1 MGEIDMK
8 KECSVAEVMSIMES
22 WAPKRLAEDWDN
34 PGLLVGSPARRVG
47 KIMTCLDVLES
58 VADEAIERDC
68 GLIIAHH
75 PVIFRGQK
83 HLRTDLPLGRL
94 LQKLLSRDIAV
105 IAAHTNLDITEGG
118 VNDVLAGKLGLQAL
132 QPFMIT
138 DTGDSLGRVGEI
150 EAPLDLC
157 EFAKAV
163 RDKLGAGHV
172 RLVRPF
178 GNGKKPVKR
187 VAVCS
192 GAGGEFIDKA
202 VFAGANV
209 YVTGDVKYHEA
220 RHAQELGLPVIDAGH
235 FFTEQLIA
243 GVIAG
248 RVSKELALRGYEID
262 VREEQGSADP
272 FEVI

>member
-8 KECSVAEVMSIMES
+8 KECSVAEVMSIMEA

-118 VNDVLAGKLGLQAL
+118 VNDVLAGKLGLRAL
-132 QPFMIT
+132 QPFMTT
-138 DTGDSLGRVGEI
+138 DTGDSLGRMGEI
-150 EAPLDLC
+150 ETPLDLC
-157 EFAKAV
+157 EFAKVV

-248 RVSKELALRGYEID
+248 RVSKELARRGYEID
-262 VREEQGSADP
+262 VREEQGSSDP

>member
-1 MGEIDMK
+1 MK
-8 KECSVAEVMSIMES
+8 KECSVAEIMSIMET
-22 WAPKRLAEDWDN
+22 WAPKHLAEDWDN
-34 PGLLVGSPARRVG
+34 PGLLVGSPARRVS

-58 VADEAIERDC
+58 VADEAIERNC

-94 LQKLLSRDIAV
+94 LQKLLSKDIAV
-105 IAAHTNLDITEGG
+105 IAAHTNLDITQGG
-118 VNDVLAGKLGLQAL
+118 VNDVLAVKLGLRAL
-132 QPFMIT
+132 QPFMAT
-138 DTGDSLGRVGEI
+138 DTGDSLGRVGET
-150 EAPLDLC
+150 ETPLDLW
-157 EFAKAV
+157 EFAKVV
-163 RDKLGAGHV
+163 RDKLGASHV

-178 GNGKKPVKR
+178 GKGTKPVKR

-202 VFAGANV
+202 VFVGASV

-220 RHAQELGLPVIDAGH
+220 RHAQEIGLPVIDAGH

-243 GVIAG
+243 GVIAD
-248 RVSKELALRGYEID
+248 RVSKELTRQGYEID

>member
-8 KECSVAEVMSIMES
+8 KECSVAEVMSIMET

-34 PGLLVGSPARRVG
+34 PGLLVGSPARRVS

-83 HLRTDLPLGRL
+83 NLRTDLPLGRL

-105 IAAHTNLDITEGG
+105 IAAHTNLDIAEGG
-118 VNDVLAGKLGLQAL
+118 VNDVLAGKLGLRAL

-150 EAPLDLC
+150 EAPLDLW
-157 EFAKAV
+157 EFAKVV

-178 GNGKKPVKR
+178 GSEKKPVKR

-243 GVIAG
+243 GAIAG
-248 RVSKELALRGYEID
+248 RVSKELTRRGYEID
-262 VREEQGSADP
+262 VREEQGSTDP

>member
-1 MGEIDMK
+1 MGEVAMK
-8 KECSVAEVMSIMES
+8 RECSVAEVMAIMEA

-34 PGLLVGSPARRVG
+34 PGLLVGSPARRVSR
-47 KIMTCLDVLES
+47 IMTCLDVLES
-58 VADEAIERDC
+58 VADEAIEHDC

-94 LQKLLSRDIAV
+94 LQKLLSHDIAV
-105 IAAHTNLDITEGG
+105 LAAHTNLDIAQGG
-118 VNDVLAGKLGLQAL
+118 VNDVLGMKLGLRDL
-132 QPFMIT
+132 QPFMVT
-138 DTGDSLGRVGEI
+138 DTGDSLGRVGET
-150 EAPLDLC
+150 EEPLELG
-157 EFAKAV
+157 EFAQAV
-163 RDKLGAGHV
+163 RDALGASHV

-178 GNGKKPVKR
+178 EDKKKLVKK

-192 GAGGEFIDKA
+192 GAGAEFIDRA
-202 VFAGANV
+202 VFAGADV

-235 FFTEQLIA
+235 FSTEQLIA
-243 GVIAG
+243 GVIAH
-248 RVSKELALRGYEID
+248 RVRDELVGRGYEIE
-262 VREEQGSADP
+262 VREETGSADP

>member
-1 MGEIDMK
+1 MK
-8 KECSVAEVMSIMES
+8 KECSVAEIMSIMET
-22 WAPKRLAEDWDN
+22 WAPKHLAEDWDN
-34 PGLLVGSPARRVG
+34 PGLLVGSPARRVS

-58 VADEAIERDC
+58 VADEAIERNC

-75 PVIFRGQK
+75 PVIFQGQK

-94 LQKLLSRDIAV
+94 LQKLLSKDIAV
-105 IAAHTNLDITEGG
+105 IAAHTNLDITQGG
-118 VNDVLAGKLGLQAL
+118 VNDVLAVKLGLRAL
-132 QPFMIT
+132 QPFMAT
-138 DTGDSLGRVGEI
+138 DTGDSLGRVGET
-150 EAPLDLC
+150 ETPLDLW
-157 EFAKAV
+157 EFAKVV
-163 RDKLGAGHV
+163 RDKLGASHV

-178 GNGKKPVKR
+178 GKGTKPVKR

-202 VFAGANV
+202 VFVGASV

-220 RHAQELGLPVIDAGH
+220 RHAQEIGLPVIDAGH

-243 GVIAG
+243 GVIAD
-248 RVSKELALRGYEID
+248 RVSKELTRQGYEID

>member
-105 IAAHTNLDITEGG
+105 IAAHTNLDITQGG
-118 VNDVLAGKLGLQAL
+118 VNDVLAGKLGLRAL

-138 DTGDSLGRVGEI
+138 DTGDSLGRMGET

-248 RVSKELALRGYEID
+248 RVSKELARRGYEID

>member
-8 KECSVAEVMSIMES
+8 KECSVAEVMAIMEA

-34 PGLLVGSPARRVG
+34 PGLLVGSPARRVS
-47 KIMTCLDVLES
+47 KIITCLDVLES

-118 VNDVLAGKLGLQAL
+118 VNDALAEKLGLRAL
-132 QPFMIT
+132 QPFMTT

-150 EAPLDLC
+150 EAPLELW

-163 RDKLGAGHV
+163 RDKLGADHV

-178 GNGKKPVKR
+178 GREKPVKR

-202 VFAGANV
+202 AFAGANV

-248 RVSKELALRGYEID
+248 RVSKELTRRGYEIE